1 MSDTCGIRTHAGRP
15 HRLSRPAPCPLGQ
28 GIICPGIH
36 DLENRTELLTTQHRL
51 SPLFASVLE
60 IVCFLLKLPTSSLAQ
75 IHELHHAHK
84 DSLAERSKAVAQGA
98 IPQGRG
104 FVPHSCHLLIEQKS
118 KRSGS
123 CAETRLS
130 TAPWHNIFRFP
141 LRGNV
146 VATQNRCRNSFFSTR
161 LCELF
166 SECLDIIHDQTA
178 QACWN
183 CSYTFIGSSR

>member
-1 MSDTCGIRTHAGRP
+1 MSKKGACLHRRAGAVLISYLMSDTCGIRTHVGRP
-15 HRLSRPAPCPLGQ
+15 HLLSRPAPCPLGQ

-36 DLENRTELLTTQHRL
+36 DLENRTELLATQHRL
-51 SPLFASVLE
+51 APLFASVRE
-60 IVCFLLKLPTSSLAQ
+60 IVCFLLKLPTSSLGQ

-123 CAETRLS
+123 CAEM
-130 TAPWHNIFRFP
+130 
-141 LRGNV
+141 
-146 VATQNRCRNSFFSTR
+146 
-161 LCELF
+161 
-166 SECLDIIHDQTA
+166 
-178 QACWN
+178 
-183 CSYTFIGSSR
+183 SSRLHPGTNNFGFHSGAML